1 MTKLSFMTPD
11 RHFVG
16 PNFEKCLT
24 KFTDAAEMAR
34 CTGIPHSSINHIL
47 KGRPVVFEKTRRS
60 YEENCRLYFEI
71 FALEPG
77 RAFTA
82 TDIANAVKPPTPH
95 IETTPAQQALD
106 LDPQVVFVVSV
117 PSVKAAKLE
126 KVLAM
131 FGAEMVE
138 VD

>member
-24 KFTDAAEMAR
+24 KFTNAGEMAR
-34 CTGIPHSSINHIL
+34 CTGISHSSINHIL
-47 KGRPVVFEKTRRS
+47 RGRPISFESTRKR
-60 YEENCRLYFEI
+60 YEAQCGAYLDGQQ
-71 FALEPG
+71 P
-77 RAFTA
+77 
-82 TDIANAVKPPTPH
+82 KPLTPH
-95 IETTPAQQALD
+95 IPTTPAQQALD
-106 LDPQVVFVVSV
+106 LNPQAVFVVCV
-117 PSVKAAKLE
+117 PAANAAKLQ

>member
-24 KFTDAAEMAR
+24 EFTNAGEMAR

-47 KGRPVVFEKTRRS
+47 KGRPIGFESTRKR
-60 YEENCRLYFEI
+60 YEAQCGAYL
-71 FALEPG
+71 
-77 RAFTA
+77 AFST
-82 TDIANAVKPPTPH
+82 KPPTPH

-106 LDPQVVFVVSV
+106 LDPSAVFVVSV